1 MSNMRKNFE
10 GFHLGKLV
18 GLAALATFAAGYFTL
33 ALGQVPQQKTFN
45 TCEEASVAL
54 FVAVEKDDRSALLEI
69 LGPGATEIISCGDQ
83 AEDRNNRQQFVQ
95 KYKEMHRLVRE
106 SDGTTTLYVGAENW
120 PTPIPV
126 VHKGNHWYFDTV
138 ASRKEILFRRIGKN
152 ELETVAVCR
161 ELVDAQNEYHAGPHD
176 GDGVKQYAPRFR
188 SDDGKH
194 NGLYWKISDGESVSP
209 VGQLLTLASG
219 EEHAKETTQ
228 PRPFHGYYYRIL
240 TSQGRQAPGGAK
252 SYLVRGKMTGGFAFV
267 AYPAEYRS
275 SGVMTFIVNQ
285 DGVVYQKD
293 LGARTAVRAKTMTQ
307 YAPDAAWKKVD

>member
-1 MSNMRKNFE
+1 
-10 GFHLGKLV
+10 
-18 GLAALATFAAGYFTL
+18 LAALATFAAGYFNL
-33 ALGQVPQQKTFN
+33 AVGQVPRQKTFN

-54 FVAVEKDDRSALLEI
+54 FVAVEKDDQSALLEI
-69 LGPGATEIISCGDQ
+69 LGPAATEIISCGDQ
-83 AEDRNNRQQFVQ
+83 AEDRSSRQQFVK

-120 PTPIPV
+120 PTPIPL
-126 VHKGNHWYFDTV
+126 VHKGNRWYFDTA

-161 ELVDAQNEYHAGPHD
+161 ELVDAQNEYHSEPHD

-188 SDDGKH
+188 SEDGKR
-194 NGLYWKISDGESVSP
+194 NGLYWKISGGEPESP
-209 VGQLLTLASG
+209 VGPLLTLASG
-219 EEHAKETTQ
+219 EEYAKETTQ

-240 TSQGRQAPGGAK
+240 TSQGRQAPGGAR

-293 LGARTAVRAKTMTQ
+293 LGARTAVRAKAMTR
-307 YAPDAAWKKVD
+307 YASDATWKKVD